1 MILRGLK
8 SRGVCAIIISVLIQ
22 ILKSKIHMATV
33 TATLLNYEGSIA
45 IDAALLKAAGLT
57 PGEKVHVLNF
67 NNGNRFETYTII
79 GEKGEISLR
88 GPAARLGKKGDRVII
103 LSYGLEEQK
112 KAEKFRP
119 KIIHVNG
126 RNERK

>member
-1 MILRGLK
+1 ML
-8 SRGVCAIIISVLIQ
+8 VQ

-33 TATLLNYEGSIA
+33 TDTLLHYEGSIA
-45 IDAALLKAAGLT
+45 IDSALLKAAGFA

-67 NNGNRFETYTII
+67 NNGNRFETYVIQ

-88 GPAARLGKKGDRVII
+88 GPAARLGKIGDKVII

-112 KAEKFRP
+112 KAGKFRP
-119 KIIHVNG
+119 KIVHVNE
-126 RNERK
+126 RNEKK

>member
-1 MILRGLK
+1 M
-8 SRGVCAIIISVLIQ
+8 LITV
-22 ILKSKIHMATV
+22 LKSKIHMATI
-33 TATLLNYEGSIA
+33 TDTLLHYEGSIA
-45 IDAALLKAAGLT
+45 IGEELLEASGLI

-67 NNGNRFETYTII
+67 DNGNRFETYTIP

-103 LSYGLEEQK
+103 LAYGLIEQN
-112 KAEKFRP
+112 KALKTKP

-126 RNERK
+126 RNEIK